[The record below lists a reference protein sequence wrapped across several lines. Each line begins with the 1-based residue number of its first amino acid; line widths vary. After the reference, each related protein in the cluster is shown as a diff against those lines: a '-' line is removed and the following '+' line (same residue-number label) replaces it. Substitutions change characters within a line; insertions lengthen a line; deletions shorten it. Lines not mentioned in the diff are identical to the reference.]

1 MHLNSLFDLYYNT
14 FDTDFVAVENQAA
27 VDSAAI
33 ISKHSLFEMV
43 SNLLR
48 NISEITNN
56 FLSKWGNFGCS
67 GR

>member
-56 FLSKWGNFGCS
+56 FLSKWGHFGRW

>member
-1 MHLNSLFDLYYNT
+1 MHLNSLFDLYYKT
-14 FDTDFVAVENQAA
+14 FDTDFVAVENQTA

-33 ISKHSLFEMV
+33 ISKHSLSEMV

-56 FLSKWGNFGCS
+56 FLSKWGHFGRW